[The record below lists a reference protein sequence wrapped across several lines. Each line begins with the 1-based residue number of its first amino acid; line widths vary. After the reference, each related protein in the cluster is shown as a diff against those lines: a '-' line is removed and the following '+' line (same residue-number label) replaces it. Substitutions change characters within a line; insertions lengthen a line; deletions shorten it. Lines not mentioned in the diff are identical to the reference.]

1 MADYYNKGPLDGFAL
16 KILAVVTMLIDHT
29 GLIFFP
35 DYVFLRYIGRISFPI
50 FAFLI
55 AEGCYHTSNIGK
67 YFKRMLLF
75 ACITEIPFD
84 LAFYGRIYIGHQN
97 VLFTFALAIAAVWIL
112 RKYGQIA
119 GFAAIIA
126 TALGADLLQT
136 DYGAFGVMLVMI
148 FVFTMQELRIRIL
161 AGTAFSVGMTLSYQR
176 LCALAMIPIAL
187 YNGQRGRNM
196 KYLFYVIYP
205 GHLFVFWLIEL
216 LLKQVL

>member
-1 MADYYNKGPLDGFAL
+1 
-16 KILAVVTMLIDHT
+16 
-29 GLIFFP
+29 
-35 DYVFLRYIGRISFPI
+35 
-50 FAFLI
+50 
-55 AEGCYHTSNIGK
+55 
-67 YFKRMLLF
+67 MLLF